1 MSRLNVPR
9 VSRGQKLG
17 IAAAALVAIGVAGG
31 AGAVSLTRPAIEMAP
46 TIPTAIARLPQS
58 SGVVTVKGR
67 VAEVYGNR
75 FVVQDGSGRTLV
87 DAGREAQG
95 AVRVGTPMLVQGRY
109 DQGQLR
115 ARFLVDSS
123 GAVQEVG
130 PPPPPP
136 GAGAPPPPPRG
147 AGAPPPPPPGAGAP
161 PPPPPGGPGAPPPP
175 DGMGAGAQPPP
186 PAIGDGAGAPPPP
199 PPGAGAPP
207 ARGAGAP
214 PPPPA
219 APGLN
224 RMGQV
229 APDAAIRR

>member
-1 MSRLNVPR
+1 MSHLNVPR

-31 AGAVSLTRPAIEMAP
+31 AGAVSLTRPSIEMAP
-46 TIPTAIARLPQS
+46 TVPTAIARLPQS

-87 DAGREAQG
+87 DAGREAQN

-123 GAVQEVG
+123 GSVQEV
-130 PPPPPP
+130 
-136 GAGAPPPPPRG
+136 
-147 AGAPPPPPPGAGAP
+147 GAPPPPPPQGAGAP
-161 PPPPPGGPGAPPPP
+161 PPPPPGGAGAPPPP
-175 DGMGAGAQPPP
+175 PG
-186 PAIGDGAGAPPPP
+186 GAGAPPPP
-199 PPGAGAPP
+199 PPG
-207 ARGAGAP
+207 
-214 PPPPA
+214 
-219 APGLN
+219 
-224 RMGQV
+224 
-229 APDAAIRR
+229 